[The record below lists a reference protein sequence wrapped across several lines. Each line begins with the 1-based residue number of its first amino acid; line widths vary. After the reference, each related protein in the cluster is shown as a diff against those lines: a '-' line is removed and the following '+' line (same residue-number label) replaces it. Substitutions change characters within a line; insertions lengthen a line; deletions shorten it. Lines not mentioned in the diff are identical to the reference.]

1 VRSDEIAR
9 LLPDVFQAAHDA
21 PATGGVE
28 ADRTMGALLGAMEEL
43 HAPVESVLDH
53 LGEHLNPLL
62 APIGMVTYLTSWV
75 DLDRMV
81 RQRSPGLGP
90 LGVASDRLR
99 RLVAAASEIS
109 GLRGTAK
116 GMVAILEIA
125 TGSSGFTVE
134 ENVTG
139 DRRVPRD
146 DHLRI
151 VGPATAQP
159 LSTLVEEIVRTEKP
173 AHVTYE
179 LAFATG
185 GGEATEA
192 SEAIDAGPS

>member
-1 VRSDEIAR
+1 VRSEQIAR

-21 PATGGVE
+21 HATGGVD
-28 ADRTMGALLGAMEEL
+28 ADRVLGALLGAMEEL

-53 LGEHLNPLL
+53 LAEHVNPLL
-62 APIGMVTYLTSWV
+62 APMAMVTYLTGWV
-75 DLDRMV
+75 DFDRMI
-81 RQRSPGLGP
+81 RQRSAAGP
-90 LGVASDRLR
+90 LGMAPDRLR

-109 GLRGTAK
+109 RWRGTAK

-125 TGSSGFTVE
+125 TDTRGFTIE

-151 VGPATAQP
+151 VGPTAAEP
-159 LSTLVEEIVRTEKP
+159 MSVLIEEIVRTEKP

-179 LAFATG
+179 VAFATG

-192 SEAIDAGPS
+192 SEVIDAGPS